1 MLENNKMDEELK
13 KNILHSG
20 TTLVGI
26 VCKDGVVMGGDRKST
41 LGGQIVYQKNAKKV
55 VQINDYLVTSGTGSS
70 SDIDMLQRLAAAQL
84 KLKELKDKK
93 RPTVKESA
101 NLIGTIAYHNIR
113 QPSMIPFM
121 AGTMV
126 GGVNEDGKA
135 ELYSVGPDGSI
146 VLVEDFNA
154 NFSSGMP
161 YVLGLL
167 ERQFKKG
174 MTVKE
179 GVELAIEA
187 VKASSERDTASGYG
201 VDVFTITKDG
211 IKQVSSIKAEAVYK
225 DD

>member
-1 MLENNKMDEELK
+1 MLENKKMDEDLK

-167 ERQFKKG
+167 ERQYKKG
-174 MTVKE
+174 LTVKE

-211 IKQVSSIKAEAVYK
+211 IKQVSSIKAEAVYTQ
-225 DD
+225 D

>member
-1 MLENNKMDEELK
+1 MVSNEDVQ
-13 KNILHSG
+13 KNVLHSG

-26 VCKDGVVMGGDRKST
+26 VCKDGVVMAGDRKST

-55 VQINDYLVTSGTGSS
+55 VKINDYLVTSGTGSS
-70 SDIDMLQRLAAAQL
+70 SDIDMLQRIAAAQL
-84 KLKELKDKK
+84 KLKELKDKR

-101 NLIGTIAYHNIR
+101 NLIGTIAYNNIR

-126 GGVNEDGKA
+126 GGLNEDGKA

-146 VLVEDFNA
+146 VEVDDFNA

-167 ERQFKKG
+167 ERQYKKG
-174 MTVKE
+174 MTIEDGIK
-179 GVELAIEA
+179 LAIEA
-187 VKASSERDTASGYG
+187 IKSSSERDTASGYG

-211 IKQVSSIKAEAVYK
+211 IKQVSSLKAEAVYTEQ
-225 DD
+225 